1 MESREAMEG
10 FIQDL
15 AERIGHSEKKLMI
28 GISGHGA
35 AGKTVFANK
44 LMDKIGRNKTNYMNT
59 DPYIISSSVR
69 KNTVLEYTYENH
81 LHRFK
86 MTACHPGAHHL
97 PSLERDVRMI
107 RDGLSIRTIDTHY
120 MESELLSADKKLAI
134 VEGMS
139 VAFLNPS
146 LFDLRIYLYTDGQ
159 TEFERRAGRDVLER
173 GAELDYLKYSHKERR
188 IQYEI
193 FMHPSS
199 RNFDII
205 IKTVGEQVIIKK
217 QKINEVKETN

>member
-1 MESREAMEG
+1 MDG
-10 FIQDL
+10 FIQEL
-15 AERIGHSEKKLMI
+15 AERIGHSEKKLLI

-44 LMDKIGRNKTNYMNT
+44 LIDRIGRNKTNYLNT

-69 KNTVLEYTYENH
+69 KNTMLEYTYETQ

-107 RDGLSIRTIDTHY
+107 RDGLSVRTIDTHY
-120 MESELLSADKKLAI
+120 MESELLSADKKLSI

-139 VAFLNPS
+139 VAFLNPA
-146 LFDLRIYLYTDGQ
+146 LFDLKIYLYTDGQ

-173 GAELDYLKYSHKERR
+173 RAELEYLRQSHVERR

-199 RNFDII
+199 RSFDII
-205 IKTVGEQVIIKK
+205 LKTIGEEMHIEKASSLSNL
-217 QKINEVKETN
+217 IN

>member
-1 MESREAMEG
+1 MDG
-10 FIQDL
+10 FIQEL
-15 AERIGHSEKKLMI
+15 AERIGHSEKKLLI

-44 LMDKIGRNKTNYMNT
+44 LIDRIGRNKTNYLNT
-59 DPYIISSSVR
+59 DPYIINSSVR
-69 KNTVLEYTYENH
+69 KNTVLEYTYENQ

-107 RDGLSIRTIDTHY
+107 RDGLSVRTIDTHY
-120 MESELLSADKKLAI
+120 MESELLSADKKLSI

-139 VAFLNPS
+139 VAFLNPA
-146 LFDLRIYLYTDGQ
+146 LFDLKIYLYTDGQ

-173 GAELDYLKYSHKERR
+173 GAELEYLRQSHVERR

-199 RNFDII
+199 QSFDII
-205 IKTVGEQVIIKK
+205 LKTIGEEMHIEKASSLSNL
-217 QKINEVKETN
+217 IN

>member
-1 MESREAMEG
+1 MDG
-10 FIQDL
+10 FIQEL
-15 AERIGHSEKKLMI
+15 AERIGHSEKRLLI

-44 LMDKIGRNKTNYMNT
+44 LMDRIGRNKANYLNT

-69 KNTVLEYTYENH
+69 KNTMLEYAYEDQ

-107 RDGLSIRTIDTHY
+107 RDGLSVRTIDTHY
-120 MESELLSADKKLAI
+120 MESELLSADKKMSI

-146 LFDLRIYLYTDGQ
+146 LFDLKIYLYTDGQ

-173 GAELDYLKYSHKERR
+173 GAELEYLRQSHVERR

-199 RNFDII
+199 RNFDITL
-205 IKTVGEQVIIKK
+205 KAVGEEMHIEKACSLSNL
-217 QKINEVKETN
+217 IN

>member
-1 MESREAMEG
+1 MDK
-10 FIQDL
+10 FIQEL
-15 AERIGHSEKKLMI
+15 AERIGYSEKKLII

-44 LMDKIGRNKTNYMNT
+44 LIDRIGRNKTNYMNT

-69 KNTVLEYTYENH
+69 KNTVLEYTYEDQP
-81 LHRFK
+81 HRFK

-107 RDGLSIRTIDTHY
+107 RDGLSVRTIDTHY
-120 MESELLSADKKLAI
+120 MESELLSADKKLTI

-139 VAFLNPS
+139 VAFLNPT

-173 GAELDYLKYSHKERR
+173 GAELEYLHQSHEERR

-199 RNFDII
+199 RSFDII
-205 IKTVGEQVIIKK
+205 LKTIGEEMHIEKASSLSHL
-217 QKINEVKETN
+217 TN